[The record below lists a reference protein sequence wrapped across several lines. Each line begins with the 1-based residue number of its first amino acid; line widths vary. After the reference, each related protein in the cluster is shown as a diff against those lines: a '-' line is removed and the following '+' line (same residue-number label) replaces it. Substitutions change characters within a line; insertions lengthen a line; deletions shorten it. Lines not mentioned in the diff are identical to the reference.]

1 MTLQLDV
8 KYLEGLSGKGDRIIR
23 AKFRGSEKST
33 QAARG
38 QNACYFGVELVWK
51 VARRLTETDN
61 IVITAYDQSKYLP
74 KKAIGS
80 VTVNLSEL
88 IKRQALNLE
97 EFLVDSGKVVT
108 NVSLSFDLYY
118 RPPDQG
124 EEGLDSERF
133 EQPFADFHKASKSG
147 DEFEEE
153 ADEAAEEEL
162 ESENNF
168 AELFDMQAAG
178 TGVDMGDIQSVHS
191 SVLSAPI
198 RRDPK
203 LKPLIDATVLKP
215 ETFTVSVTIIEAR
228 NLPGTNINPIV
239 TVTANGKTQKTDVKL
254 YTNTPYY
261 NKFFSFEYYMPRPA
275 VMDEIIRIKVFS
287 LRSHVVARIL
297 PGKFIGEFLIDVR
310 TIYESKGHALS
321 NKWAVLIDPKN
332 PLQGPVGYVRLD
344 LAFLGKDEIPKHIKR
359 EKAAED
365 ENIEKDLLVP
375 KGITNLIKRNL
386 TEFAVKLY
394 RAEGLPPMN
403 TDIITSIKQA
413 FVGEGAPMCDPY
425 VEVSFGG
432 HSGKTK
438 VKKYTYN
445 PIWNQEIVFA
455 DFFPPLTHSIRLT
468 VKDWDTLKDEEIAT
482 HIIDL
487 KQIFNTSTPN
497 QLPSFGPSWVNL
509 YGTPR
514 TYTYEQMK
522 RPHDELNRNLGEGVA
537 FRGRLLMTIQA
548 KPSME
553 TMKTGAFSKGTPA
566 VSELVAGKKSPYFLF
581 VTLYGVSAIDPEI
594 GRDKSPI
601 QFEVSIG
608 TYGNKIDGRKGGI
621 YVPQSQPPRRDE
633 PREKL
638 DWNESLSTPLDLTT
652 DSGAYYH
659 VEFQG
664 AQPCLYLLCEFEDH
678 RLRMCIPNILEKLR
692 DEYAYA
698 ISQVQ
703 HLIRRRKQG
712 SARHRFRQILLYK
725 SRLFGEAATAACK
738 CRGTAPKTPLDVSY
752 QVRVR
757 SDLLRIEKRMKI
769 VGKRL
774 TNANMSMAL
783 REARAAIARVT
794 DLINCPQHALPD
806 VFISMVRNNQRIGF
820 LRIPARDVYYSVS
833 DAERGKYNSLVTT
846 HSVRKPGHE
855 GVGEKGW
862 RMQCQVQLY
871 MWLGLLKDYRAYKTG
886 LPLGYDEQCVADL
899 TPPRALLYRESSVF
913 ELRCYLFMAK
923 NLLASNSTGFSDPI
937 ARVLL
942 DNVLLET
949 FVIHDTMSPMWDLTL
964 IRSSVTF
971 NHCPEGVKMNPPHI
985 IVEFF
990 DIDGSE
996 DKSKQ
1001 GYVKSSGLNYLGR
1014 CFCEPQITIKGD
1026 NYIPPPLQWWQIY
1039 RGQTLGGKLLA
1050 GFDLIQSDALE
1061 DSPDIPDYDELLDF
1075 TRRFNEHIL
1084 LGPTCGIPF
1093 SDDEEDDEEMEIENT
1108 EVQTSTRFEDEMAK
1122 ANQLLDEEAM
1132 ANLDAPLDDIMS
1144 AADTRSVISTTSG
1157 ATARRVARRKKQQ
1170 GRTVKYGLA
1179 TPDLVRWRAETDLRV
1194 PEAIRPPLGRFRLE
1208 VVFWGV
1214 RELRRQFLL
1223 PVNRPIITVEVGG
1236 TRVVSDLMQNAKV
1249 NPLFEHHLKYVDLNL
1264 PLDDQYWPPITI
1276 MCHDY
1281 RMFGV
1286 RITVGL
1292 CTLPVATDFFEKTA
1306 LG

>member
-1 MTLQLDV
+1 
-8 KYLEGLSGKGDRIIR
+8 
-23 AKFRGSEKST
+23 
-33 QAARG
+33 
-38 QNACYFGVELVWK
+38 
-51 VARRLTETDN
+51 
-61 IVITAYDQSKYLP
+61 
-74 KKAIGS
+74 
-80 VTVNLSEL
+80 
-88 IKRQALNLE
+88 
-97 EFLVDSGKVVT
+97 
-108 NVSLSFDLYY
+108 
-118 RPPDQG
+118 
-124 EEGLDSERF
+124 
-133 EQPFADFHKASKSG
+133 
-147 DEFEEE
+147 
-153 ADEAAEEEL
+153 
-162 ESENNF
+162 
-168 AELFDMQAAG
+168 
-178 TGVDMGDIQSVHS
+178 
-191 SVLSAPI
+191 
-198 RRDPK
+198 
-203 LKPLIDATVLKP
+203 
-215 ETFTVSVTIIEAR
+215 
-228 NLPGTNINPIV
+228 
-239 TVTANGKTQKTDVKL
+239 
-254 YTNTPYY
+254 
-261 NKFFSFEYYMPRPA
+261 
-275 VMDEIIRIKVFS
+275 
-287 LRSHVVARIL
+287 
-297 PGKFIGEFLIDVR
+297 
-310 TIYESKGHALS
+310 
-321 NKWAVLIDPKN
+321 
-332 PLQGPVGYVRLD
+332 
-344 LAFLGKDEIPKHIKR
+344 
-359 EKAAED
+359 
-365 ENIEKDLLVP
+365 
-375 KGITNLIKRNL
+375 
-386 TEFAVKLY
+386 
-394 RAEGLPPMN
+394 
-403 TDIITSIKQA
+403 
-413 FVGEGAPMCDPY
+413 
-425 VEVSFGG
+425 
-432 HSGKTK
+432 
-438 VKKYTYN
+438 
-445 PIWNQEIVFA
+445 
-455 DFFPPLTHSIRLT
+455 
-468 VKDWDTLKDEEIAT
+468 
-482 HIIDL
+482 
-487 KQIFNTSTPN
+487 
-497 QLPSFGPSWVNL
+497 
-509 YGTPR
+509 
-514 TYTYEQMK
+514 
-522 RPHDELNRNLGEGVA
+522 
-537 FRGRLLMTIQA
+537 
-548 KPSME
+548 
-553 TMKTGAFSKGTPA
+553 
-566 VSELVAGKKSPYFLF
+566 
-581 VTLYGVSAIDPEI
+581 
-594 GRDKSPI
+594 
-601 QFEVSIG
+601 
-608 TYGNKIDGRKGGI
+608 
-621 YVPQSQPPRRDE
+621 
-633 PREKL
+633 
-638 DWNESLSTPLDLTT
+638 
-652 DSGAYYH
+652 
-659 VEFQG
+659 
-664 AQPCLYLLCEFEDH
+664 
-678 RLRMCIPNILEKLR
+678 
-692 DEYAYA
+692 
-698 ISQVQ
+698 
-703 HLIRRRKQG
+703 
-712 SARHRFRQILLYK
+712 LLYK

-794 DLINCPQHALPD
+794 DLINC
-806 VFISMVRNNQRIGF
+806 
-820 LRIPARDVYYSVS
+820 
-833 DAERGKYNSLVTT
+833 
-846 HSVRKPGHE
+846 KPGHE

-990 DIDGSE
+990 DIDGS
-996 DKSKQ
+996 
-1001 GYVKSSGLNYLGR
+1001 
-1014 CFCEPQITIKGD
+1014 
-1026 NYIPPPLQWWQIY
+1026 
-1039 RGQTLGGKLLA
+1039 
-1050 GFDLIQSDALE
+1050 SDALE

-1306 LG
+1306 LGEY

>member
-1 MTLQLDV
+1 M
-8 KYLEGLSGKGDRIIR
+8 
-23 AKFRGSEKST
+23 
-33 QAARG
+33 
-38 QNACYFGVELVWK
+38 
-51 VARRLTETDN
+51 
-61 IVITAYDQSKYLP
+61 
-74 KKAIGS
+74 
-80 VTVNLSEL
+80 
-88 IKRQALNLE
+88 
-97 EFLVDSGKVVT
+97 
-108 NVSLSFDLYY
+108 
-118 RPPDQG
+118 
-124 EEGLDSERF
+124 
-133 EQPFADFHKASKSG
+133 HKAGTSG
-147 DEFEEE
+147 DETKEEE
-153 ADEAAEEEL
+153 DEAEEE
-162 ESENNF
+162 EFERGSDF
-168 AELFDMQAAG
+168 AELFDMQAA
-178 TGVDMGDIQSVHS
+178 GVDMGDIQSVHS

-203 LKPLIDATVLKP
+203 LKPLVDATVLKP

-261 NKFFSFEYYMPRPA
+261 NKFFPFEYYMPRPA
-275 VMDEIIRIKVFS
+275 VMDEIIRIK
-287 LRSHVVARIL
+287 
-297 PGKFIGEFLIDVR
+297 
-310 TIYESKGHALS
+310 
-321 NKWAVLIDPKN
+321 
-332 PLQGPVGYVRLD
+332 
-344 LAFLGKDEIPKHIKR
+344 HIKR
-359 EKAAED
+359 EKAGDD

-375 KGITNLIKRNL
+375 KGLTSLAKRNI

-445 PIWNQEIVFA
+445 PIWNQAIVFA

-487 KQIFNTSTPN
+487 KQIFSTN

-553 TMKTGAFSKGTPA
+553 TMKTGAFSKATPA

-581 VTLYGVSAIDPEI
+581 VSFYGISAIDPEL
-594 GRDKSPI
+594 GRDKTPI

-608 TYGNKIDGRKGGI
+608 TYGNKIDGKKGGI
-621 YVPQSQPPRRDE
+621 YVPQIQSTRKDD

-638 DWNESLSTPLDLTT
+638 DWNESLSPPLELTT

-698 ISQVQ
+698 ISQVH

-725 SRLFGEAATAACK
+725 SRLFGEAATAATK

-769 VGKRL
+769 IGRKL
-774 TNANMSMAL
+774 TNANMTEAL
-783 REARAAIARVT
+783 REAHAAVARVA
-794 DLINCPQHALPD
+794 DLINC
-806 VFISMVRNNQRIGF
+806 
-820 LRIPARDVYYSVS
+820 
-833 DAERGKYNSLVTT
+833 
-846 HSVRKPGHE
+846 KPGHE

-862 RMQCQVQLY
+862 RMQCQIQVY
-871 MWLGLLKDYRAYKTG
+871 MWLGLLKDYRAYKSG
-886 LPLGYDEQCVADL
+886 LPLGYDETCIADL
-899 TPPRALLYRESSVF
+899 TPPRSLLYRVRSYYISDSFAYPLIYIYFFLKLIFIVNNPESSVF

-923 NLLASNSTGFSDPI
+923 NLLASNPTGFSDPI

-964 IRSSVTF
+964 VKSSVTF
-971 NHCPEGVKMNPPHI
+971 NRVPEGVK
-985 IVEFF
+985 
-990 DIDGSE
+990 
-996 DKSKQ
+996 
-1001 GYVKSSGLNYLGR
+1001 
-1014 CFCEPQITIKGD
+1014 
-1026 NYIPPPLQWWQIY
+1026 
-1039 RGQTLGGKLLA
+1039 
-1050 GFDLIQSDALE
+1050 
-1061 DSPDIPDYDELLDF
+1061 
-1075 TRRFNEHIL
+1075 
-1084 LGPTCGIPF
+1084 
-1093 SDDEEDDEEMEIENT
+1093 
-1108 EVQTSTRFEDEMAK
+1108 
-1122 ANQLLDEEAM
+1122 
-1132 ANLDAPLDDIMS
+1132 
-1144 AADTRSVISTTSG
+1144 
-1157 ATARRVARRKKQQ
+1157 
-1170 GRTVKYGLA
+1170 
-1179 TPDLVRWRAETDLRV
+1179 
-1194 PEAIRPPLGRFRLE
+1194 
-1208 VVFWGV
+1208 
-1214 RELRRQFLL
+1214 
-1223 PVNRPIITVEVGG
+1223 
-1236 TRVVSDLMQNAKV
+1236 
-1249 NPLFEHHLKYVDLNL
+1249 
-1264 PLDDQYWPPITI
+1264 
-1276 MCHDY
+1276 
-1281 RMFGV
+1281 
-1286 RITVGL
+1286 
-1292 CTLPVATDFFEKTA
+1292 
-1306 LG
+1306 

>member
-1 MTLQLDV
+1 M
-8 KYLEGLSGKGDRIIR
+8 
-23 AKFRGSEKST
+23 
-33 QAARG
+33 
-38 QNACYFGVELVWK
+38 
-51 VARRLTETDN
+51 
-61 IVITAYDQSKYLP
+61 
-74 KKAIGS
+74 
-80 VTVNLSEL
+80 
-88 IKRQALNLE
+88 
-97 EFLVDSGKVVT
+97 VT

-118 RPPDQG
+118 RPPDKG
-124 EEGLDSERF
+124 EEGLDSEKF
-133 EQPFADFHKASKSG
+133 DQPFADLHKAGKSS
-147 DEFEEE
+147 DEYEDEEV
-153 ADEAAEEEL
+153 AEEEY
-162 ESENNF
+162 EGDSNF

-178 TGVDMGDIQSVHS
+178 TGVDMGDIQSEHS

-203 LKPLIDATVLKP
+203 LKPLTEATVLKP

-239 TVTANGKTQKTDVKL
+239 TVTANGRTQKTDVKL

-261 NKFFSFEYYMPRPA
+261 NKFFPFEYYMPRPA

-287 LRSHVVARIL
+287 LRSQVIARIL

-310 TIYESKGHALS
+310 TIYESKGHALN

-359 EKAAED
+359 EKAADD

-375 KGITNLIKRNL
+375 KGITNLMKRNI

-487 KQIFNTSTPN
+487 KQLFNASTPN

-548 KPSME
+548 KPSVE
-553 TMKTGAFSKGTPA
+553 TMKTGAFSKATPA

-581 VTLYGVSAIDPEI
+581 VAFYGISAVDLEI
-594 GRDKSPI
+594 GRDKTPI

-608 TYGNKIDGRKGGI
+608 TYGNKIDGKKGGI
-621 YVPQSQPPRRDE
+621 HVPQVQPPRKDDT
-633 PREKL
+633 REKL
-638 DWNESLSTPLDLTT
+638 DWNESLSAPFNLTT

-712 SARHRFRQILLYK
+712 SARHRLRQILLYK
-725 SRLFGEAATAACK
+725 SRLFGEAAGAACK

-757 SDLLRIEKRMKI
+757 SDLLRIEKRMQI
-769 VGKRL
+769 IGKRL
-774 TNANMSMAL
+774 TNANMNEAL
-783 REARAAIARVT
+783 REARAAIVRVT
-794 DLINCPQHALPD
+794 ELINCPQHALPD
-806 VFISMVRNNQRIGF
+806 IFISMVRNNQRIGF
-820 LRIPARDVYYSVS
+820 LRIPARDAYYSVS

-855 GVGEKGW
+855 GAGEKGW
-862 RMQCQVQLY
+862 RIQCQVQVY
-871 MWLGLLKDYRAYKTG
+871 MWLGLLKDYRAYKSG
-886 LPLGYDEQCVADL
+886 LPLGFDEQCFADL
-899 TPPRALLYRESSVF
+899 NPPRSLIYKESSVF
-913 ELRCYLFMAK
+913 ELRCYLFMAR

-942 DNVLLET
+942 ENVLLET

-964 IRSSVTF
+964 IKSSVTF
-971 NHCPEGVKMNPPHI
+971 CHRPEGVKMNPPQV

-990 DIDGSE
+990 DIDGS
-996 DKSKQ
+996 
-1001 GYVKSSGLNYLGR
+1001 
-1014 CFCEPQITIKGD
+1014 
-1026 NYIPPPLQWWQIY
+1026 
-1039 RGQTLGGKLLA
+1039 
-1050 GFDLIQSDALE
+1050 
-1061 DSPDIPDYDELLDF
+1061 
-1075 TRRFNEHIL
+1075 
-1084 LGPTCGIPF
+1084 
-1093 SDDEEDDEEMEIENT
+1093 
-1108 EVQTSTRFEDEMAK
+1108 
-1122 ANQLLDEEAM
+1122 
-1132 ANLDAPLDDIMS
+1132 
-1144 AADTRSVISTTSG
+1144 
-1157 ATARRVARRKKQQ
+1157 
-1170 GRTVKYGLA
+1170 
-1179 TPDLVRWRAETDLRV
+1179 
-1194 PEAIRPPLGRFRLE
+1194 
-1208 VVFWGV
+1208 
-1214 RELRRQFLL
+1214 
-1223 PVNRPIITVEVGG
+1223 
-1236 TRVVSDLMQNAKV
+1236 VS
-1249 NPLFEHHLKYVDLNL
+1249 
-1264 PLDDQYWPPITI
+1264 
-1276 MCHDY
+1276 
-1281 RMFGV
+1281 
-1286 RITVGL
+1286 
-1292 CTLPVATDFFEKTA
+1292 
-1306 LG
+1306 